1 MEAVLL
7 DTNALIWL
15 YEKPE
20 LLSPK
25 VTTVL
30 QTPRLKR
37 WVGWGVFWEISIKQ
51 KKGTLPIS
59 VPIEALYK
67 WTQQI
72 GFEVLAPDVQD
83 VFFLDKLPAIHQDPF
98 DRLLI
103 AQALRLNLPII
114 TSDKIIPLYPVSV
127 IW

>member
-20 LLSPK
+20 RLSPQ
-25 VTTVL
+25 VIAVL
-30 QTPRLKR
+30 RTPRLKR
-37 WVGWGVFWEISIKQ
+37 RVGWGVFWEISIKQ
-51 KKGTLPIS
+51 KKGTLPINIS
-59 VPIEALYK
+59 IEALYR

-72 GFEVLAPDVQD
+72 GLEVLAPDVED
-83 VFFLDKLPAIHQDPF
+83 VFFLDRLPAIHQDPF

-103 AQALRLNLPII
+103 AQALRRDLPII
-114 TSDKIIPLYPVSV
+114 TSDRIIPLYSVSV